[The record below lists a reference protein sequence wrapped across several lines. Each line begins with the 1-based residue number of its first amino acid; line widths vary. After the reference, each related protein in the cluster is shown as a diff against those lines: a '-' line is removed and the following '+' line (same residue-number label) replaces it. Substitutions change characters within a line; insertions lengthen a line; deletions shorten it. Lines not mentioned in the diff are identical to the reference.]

1 MELTISA
8 GSDEQALEQFYDWLR
23 EDVDV
28 VRSASISTAGGA
40 DSGRMGA
47 FEVICMSISSL
58 TGLASLSVAW
68 ASFRRSRNATPPV
81 TFTIA
86 SPLTDEQLAFLKSL
100 DLPWESDAAGED
112 E

>member
-8 GSDEQALEQFYDWLR
+8 GGDEQALEQFYDWLR

-28 VRSASISTAGGA
+28 VRSASISTAGTP
-40 DSGRMGA
+40 DSGSMGA

-58 TGLASLSVAW
+58 SGLASLGVAW
-68 ASFRRSRNATPPV
+68 ASFRRSRTATPPV

-86 SPLTDEQLAFLKSL
+86 SPLTDEQLAFLKNL
-100 DLPWESDAAGED
+100 DLPLGPDAAGEG